1 MFAGII
7 VFLLAASAS
16 AAELRFIEVER
27 ENGRYFLKSITW
39 FDADIESV
47 YSVLTDYD
55 LYHRFSGAIA
65 ESRNLDPDQEG
76 RPEYFTRME
85 GCVLIWCQ
93 SFVRIGYLRL
103 EPLQRI
109 EAITDPERS
118 DFQFSRESWEL
129 TEAEGGT
136 LLTYE
141 FEMVPDFWV
150 PPVVGPYFIQRALK
164 SGGAKAADRIE
175 VIALEEQTTRTAS
188 EP

>member
-1 MFAGII
+1 MM

-16 AAELRFIEVER
+16 AAELRFIEVDR
-27 ENGRYFLKSITW
+27 ENGRYFLKSTTW
-39 FDADIESV
+39 FDAEIEAV
-47 YSVLTDYD
+47 YSVLIDYD

-65 ESRNLDPDQEG
+65 ESRNLDPDKEG

-93 SFVRIGYLRL
+93 SFVRIGHLRL
-103 EPLQRI
+103 EPIQRI

-118 DFQFSRESWEL
+118 DFLFSRESWEL

-175 VIALEEQTTRTAS
+175 VIALEEQATRTAS